1 MHAAVA
7 HLSSLRPIRC
17 DDEGLLQQFV
27 RELSPRSRQRR
38 FLAGLAELPPRL
50 SRSLSCVDG
59 VNHVALV
66 VEEEGSDGRRL
77 IAEGRFA
84 RTGEGDEAEV
94 AVTVAD
100 AWHGQGI
107 GSRLISKLLA
117 IARRDHVRE
126 VHALLL
132 ADNRPAVRLLA
143 KFGFVFRPHTEEP
156 GLLRAVRALS
166 DYRGANLFQRLAQSL
181 HDLRIGKNARFAPMI
196 TTYCNRD

>member
-1 MHAAVA
+1 MNTAVA
-7 HLSSLRPIRC
+7 HLSPLRPIRC

-59 VNHVALV
+59 VTHVALV
-66 VEEEGSDGRRL
+66 VEDRGSNGRRL

-84 RTGEGDEAEV
+84 RTDAGDQAEI

-100 AWHGQGI
+100 AWQGLGI
-107 GSRLISKLLA
+107 GSRLMGKLLA

-126 VHALLL
+126 VYALLL
-132 ADNRPAVRLLA
+132 VDNRPAVRLLA

-156 GLLRAVRALS
+156 GLLRAVRTLS
-166 DYRGANLFQRLAQSL
+166 DHRGTNLFQRFAQSL
-181 HDLRIGKNARFAPMI
+181 HDLRIGKNGRFAPMI
-196 TTYCNRD
+196 ATYRNRD

>member
-1 MHAAVA
+1 MNTAVA
-7 HLSSLRPIRC
+7 HLSPLRPIRC

-59 VNHVALV
+59 VRHVALV
-66 VEEEGSDGRRL
+66 VEERGSNGRRL

-84 RTGEGDEAEV
+84 RTEAGDDAEI

-100 AWHGQGI
+100 AWQGQGI
-107 GSRLISKLLA
+107 GSRLIRKLLA
-117 IARRDHVRE
+117 IARRDQVRE

-132 ADNRPAVRLLA
+132 ADNQPAVRLLA
-143 KFGFVFRPHTEEP
+143 RFGFVFRPHTEEP
-156 GLLRAVRALS
+156 GLLRAVCTLS
-166 DYRGANLFQRLAQSL
+166 DYRGANFFQRLAQSF
-181 HDLRIGKNARFAPMI
+181 HDLRIGKNARLTPMI
-196 TTYCNRD
+196 TTYRNRD